1 MTRWNPEALDRMAKM
16 YRGGETLAVIAAA
29 FDVSR
34 GVIAGLVSRNPDRFP
49 KGAVPRKP
57 GPPKKPASE
66 TAKAAKAG
74 KTAKNGKAGRG
85 RIKAPTHQQPAY
97 PTAEEEAL
105 AAARRIEERRRAAI
119 RAYDTRHMQLAGSEP
134 VPFIDCGEFQCHLII
149 TAGED
154 ALGPDAPCC
163 GRPVA
168 EGSAYCPQHLK
179 LMYRAPGRAT

>member
-34 GVIAGLVSRNPDRFP
+34 GVIAGLVSRNPERFP

-66 TAKAAKAG
+66 KAKAAK
-74 KTAKNGKAGRG
+74 TAMSSKAGRG
-85 RIKAPTHQQPAY
+85 RVKATPSQPVY
-97 PTAEEEAL
+97 PTAEDEAL

-119 RAYDTRHMQLAGSEP
+119 RAYDTRHMQLAGSKT
-134 VPFIDCGEFQCHLII
+134 VPFIDCGEFQCRVII

-168 EGSAYCPQHLK
+168 EGSAYCPHHLK
-179 LMYRAPGRAT
+179 LMYRTPGRAV

>member
-34 GVIAGLVSRNPDRFP
+34 GVIAGLVARNPERFP

-66 TAKAAKAG
+66 KAKPAKAG
-74 KTAKNGKAGRG
+74 KTAKSSKAGRG
-85 RIKAPTHQQPAY
+85 RVKTTPSQTAY
-97 PTAEEEAL
+97 PTAEDEAL

-119 RAYDTRHMQLAGSEP
+119 RAYDTRHMRLAGSET
-134 VPFIDCGEFQCHLII
+134 VPFIDCGEFQCRVII

-179 LMYRAPGRAT
+179 LMYRTPGRAV